1 MQNGKVDHGPP
12 SKETAVLCGA
22 GGADME
28 MNGLGCPCK
37 LRAVVTR
44 RTEEGPLVGQRKEGK
59 SRKLLEDLTNM
70 VLKDQWEFTAE

>member
-1 MQNGKVDHGPP
+1 
-12 SKETAVLCGA
+12 
-22 GGADME
+22 ME

-70 VLKDQWEFTAE
+70 VLKG